1 MRQRIATHNY
11 SIRTENNQTE
21 LSSKV
26 KELKSK
32 NIIYSLKY
40 HLIENTESYKPEIGR
55 CKLCTAE
62 VYHIFFGGFQ
72 NLINSKLELTGKCR
86 HRNKYKFGK
95 G

>member
-62 VYHIFFGGFQ
+62 VYYIFFGGFQ

-86 HRNKYKFGK
+86 HRNKYKIGK